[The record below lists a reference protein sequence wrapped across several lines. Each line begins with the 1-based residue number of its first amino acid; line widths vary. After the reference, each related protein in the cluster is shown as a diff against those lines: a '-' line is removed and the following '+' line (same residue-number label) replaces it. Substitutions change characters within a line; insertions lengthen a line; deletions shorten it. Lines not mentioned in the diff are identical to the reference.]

1 MSEFNLNALI
11 RDTLARSREPDP
23 HVIAR
28 RLVARIPQENRDAAL
43 ADCLGDRV
51 RIEIGRQRMKTSPVP
66 AHPDDGAQ
74 VELGRGGA
82 KTGRSKWTRLGPAL
96 RQRYSVG
103 DGWKMLRDCTAEDCD
118 LIAKD
123 YARRS
128 EEQAALQ
135 GRFMFLAEVLRS
147 TGPTATVADLEPHVL
162 EMAA

>member
-1 MSEFNLNALI
+1 MSEFDLNALI

-28 RLVARIPQENRDAAL
+28 RLVPKIPREQRDAAL

-51 RIEIGRQRMKTSPVP
+51 RIEIGRQRMKASPVP
-66 AHPDDGAQ
+66 AQDAVDTQ
-74 VELGRGGA
+74 RTSGGGGV
-82 KTGRSKWTRLGPAL
+82 KVGRSKWTRLAPAL

-103 DGWKMLRDCTAEDCD
+103 GEWKLLRDCTADDCD
-118 LIAKD
+118 VIAEG

-128 EEQAALQ
+128 AEQAAIQ
-135 GRFMFLAEVLRS
+135 GRFQFLAEVLRG